1 VQGGGD
7 EWRVQGTHRV
17 CHLTDEYPD
26 VCNEST
32 DLLHILAYVVVVTM
46 MMIMSM
52 GSDYVSEL
60 RPPTGLLVIPR
71 VIYERGEP
79 WWNANADRTK
89 LVTRAPELSGNATTR
104 DIC

>member
-1 VQGGGD
+1 MSG
-7 EWRVQGTHRV
+7 V
-17 CHLTDEYPD
+17 CKEYIVSVTYHCRHLTDEYPD

-32 DLLHILAYVVVVTM
+32 DLLHILAYVVVMTM
-46 MMIMSM
+46 MMMFMSM

-60 RPPTGLLVIPR
+60 RPPTCLLFIPH

-79 WWNANADRTK
+79 WRNDADRTK
-89 LVTRAPELSGNATTR
+89 LVTRAPELSGNPTTR